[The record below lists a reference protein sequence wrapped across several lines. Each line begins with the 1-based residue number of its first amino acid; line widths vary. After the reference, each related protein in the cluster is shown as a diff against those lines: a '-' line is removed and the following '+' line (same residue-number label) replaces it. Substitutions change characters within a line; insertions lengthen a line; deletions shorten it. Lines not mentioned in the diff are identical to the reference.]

1 MAKEETQYLS
11 FLLRLWLA
19 DGDGG
24 PVRRVALESPL
35 TGERKGFANLD
46 ELCSYLRQLAN
57 IEVEDVHEDSG
68 QN

>member
-1 MAKEETQYLS
+1 MVKEETQYLS

-46 ELCSYLRQLAN
+46 ELCSYLQQLAN